1 MSSRREPSAPPVIPG
16 YEHSRLLGMGG
27 FADVFLYQ
35 QQMPRR
41 SVAVKVLLASSLG
54 DDIRAR
60 FRTEADVM
68 AQLSHHPSIVT
79 IYQADVA
86 PDGRPY
92 LVMEYCSRVG
102 LGQRYRTERMGVAE
116 VLRIGVRL
124 ASAVETAHRAGILHR
139 DIKPANVL
147 ITDFGWPALTDFG
160 IAATTGWSSDAAV
173 GMSIPWSPPEL
184 LAEAP
189 TGDVRADVYSLAATV
204 YSLLARRSPFE
215 VADGSNTAADLITRI
230 ERAPLAP
237 TGRGDVPDSLNAVLH
252 RAMDKVPGR
261 RHHSALAFA
270 RALQQ
275 VEAELMLPLTPLDLP
290 EDIAEHVPGDPG
302 SWPGTADADPAE
314 AGQATRL
321 RPVQSISPDAPTL
334 ATTAPGAPTGQA
346 APQGPLLSP
355 AAEAAGARYA
365 MEAAAATAAGA
376 DNPPADPLAAPPAT
390 GTPPPG
396 QPHDGVPVAWRQ
408 HAQDV
413 AAAAPSAA
421 PTGRRRGQVA
431 AGVAAGVVV
440 VAAVAVAGILALR
453 PGADEL
459 EPSPAPEPSP
469 TSVVVTAVPTPAD
482 LAGSVRADGTAVF
495 TWANPDPQDGDA
507 YIWNV
512 VVPGEQ
518 PVVERIEESTVTV
531 APAGAAAPGG
541 EVCVEISIV
550 RADGRASTTPAVG
563 CAAP

>member
-1 MSSRREPSAPPVIPG
+1 MSSRREPSTPPVIPG
-16 YEHSRLLGMGG
+16 YEHSRLLGTGG

-54 DDIRAR
+54 EDVRAR

-92 LVMEYCSRVG
+92 LVMEYCSRAG

-160 IAATTGWSSDAAV
+160 IAATTGWDSHAAV

-184 LAEAP
+184 LAEDP

-230 ERAPLAP
+230 ERSPLAP
-237 TGRGDVPDSLNAVLH
+237 TGRGDVPDSLTAVLH
-252 RAMDKVPGR
+252 RAMEKVPGR

-290 EDIAEHVPGDPG
+290 EDIAERIPGEPG
-302 SWPGTADADPAE
+302 AWVGTADADPAD

-321 RPVQSISPDAPTL
+321 RPVRGISPDAPPTP
-334 ATTAPGAPTGQA
+334 TAPTGRPA
-346 APQGPLLSP
+346 ARGLLLSP

-365 MEAAAATAAGA
+365 ATAAAAAAATGTSSTDPAAE
-376 DNPPADPLAAPPAT
+376 PLAT
-390 GTPPPG
+390 GTAPPG
-396 QPHDGVPVAWRQ
+396 QPHDGVPAAWRQ

-413 AAAAPSAA
+413 AAGAPVAV
-421 PTGRRRGQVA
+421 PTDRRRGPLVARAA
-431 AGVAAGVVV
+431 AGLVV
-440 VAAVAVAGILALR
+440 VAAVAVAGVLALR
-453 PGADEL
+453 PGADEP
-459 EPSPAPEPSP
+459 EQDADRESPP

-482 LAGSVRADGTAVF
+482 LEGSVRADGTVVF
-495 TWANPDPQDGDA
+495 TWTNPGPQDGDA
-507 YIWNV
+507 YIWNT

-518 PVVERIEESTVTV
+518 PVVERIEQATVTV
-531 APAGAAAPGG
+531 APAAPAA

>member
-1 MSSRREPSAPPVIPG
+1 MSARREPSTPPVIPG
-16 YEHSRLLGMGG
+16 YEHTRLLGMGG

-54 DDIRAR
+54 DDVRAR

-92 LVMEYCSRVG
+92 LVMEYCSRAG

-160 IAATTGWSSDAAV
+160 IAATTGWSSHAAV

-184 LAEAP
+184 LAEDP
-189 TGDVRADVYSLAATV
+189 TGDVRADVYSLAATI

-237 TGRGDVPDSLNAVLH
+237 TGRGDVPDSLDAVLH

-290 EDIAEHVPGDPG
+290 EDIAEQVPGEPG
-302 SWPGTADADPAE
+302 AWPGTADADPAD

-334 ATTAPGAPTGQA
+334 APPAPGAPPSRPA
-346 APQGPLLSP
+346 APGPLLSP

-365 MEAAAATAAGA
+365 AQAAAAAAATGVPSAEPAAEPSTTA
-376 DNPPADPLAAPPAT
+376 TPA
-390 GTPPPG
+390 PG
-396 QPHDGVPVAWRQ
+396 QPHDGVPAAWRQ

-413 AAAAPSAA
+413 AAGAPVEA
-421 PTGRRRGQVA
+421 PTDRRRGRVA
-431 AGVAAGVVV
+431 AAAGAGLVV
-440 VAAVAVAGILALR
+440 VATVAVAGFLALR
-453 PGADEL
+453 PGAA
-459 EPSPAPEPSP
+459 EPEPDPDPKPSP
-469 TSVVVTAVPTPAD
+469 TSVVVTAVPTPAE
-482 LAGSVRADGTAVF
+482 LEGSVRADGSAVF
-495 TWANPDPQDGDA
+495 TWTNPDPQDGDA
-507 YIWNV
+507 YIWNT

-518 PVVERIEESTVTV
+518 PVVERIEEATVTV
-531 APAGAAAPGG
+531 APAAPAAPAA

-550 RADGRASTTPAVG
+550 RVDGRASTTPAVG